1 MISKPMTTPK
11 MILPSIILPNLK
23 CSVWLKRALF
33 TLGIVLSQSQAQ
45 EHKLPAESKD
55 AKSAYQAATEPTEA
69 VLADWDFLDKT
80 DVVVSDG
87 KKDATI
93 NYPAEIKAL
102 DGKRIAIVGFM
113 APYEKLDDM
122 STCMIL
128 PASVGC
134 YFCSPPAVTQVVL
147 IQQKNEKKEKRP
159 FINEAVLVTGTL
171 RLFTYASQHPAHQ
184 ADFMYAI
191 DDATVEVF
199 TGKNKPRRTPAH
211 LPPDPRKQPKIY

>member
-1 MISKPMTTPK
+1 M
-11 MILPSIILPNLK
+11 
-23 CSVWLKRALF
+23 KRALF
-33 TLGIVLSQSQAQ
+33 AFIASFSLAQAQ
-45 EHKLPAESKD
+45 EHKLPAESKE
-55 AKSAYQAATEPTEA
+55 AKNAYQQASEPTQA
-69 VLADWDFLDKT
+69 FLADWDFLNKT

-93 NYPAEIKAL
+93 QYPAEIQAL
-102 DGKRIAIVGFM
+102 DGKRVAIIGFM

-147 IQQKNEKKEKRP
+147 IQQKGGTKDKRP
-159 FINEAVLVTGTL
+159 FINEAVIVTGTL
-171 RLFTYASQHPAHQ
+171 RLFTFASQHPAHQ
-184 ADFMYAI
+184 ADFMYAL

-199 TGKNKPRRTPAH
+199 TGQNKPSRAPAH
-211 LPPDPRKQPKIY
+211 LPPDPRKQPQIY